1 MMGISAGPDMVQNG
15 LVLLVDATNPIS
27 YPGSG
32 AVWYDVSGNN
42 NNRTFSSTPSMT
54 GGTFNTL
61 GSVYAYRNYIP
72 VNSATNGYTMEVGF
86 KIKSSL
92 TNTWQNILQNGPAGP
107 NRHMIWY
114 NGGSNT
120 FLAMFHIPNN
130 YNNISQQLVFDKW
143 YYLQMSYNPGG
154 WGANGRRAWLNGIE
168 QNVNDTAAG
177 NADITSSYFTVGVES
192 DLSSLKSNSS
202 YSFIRYYNRFLTEQE
217 IKQNYNALK
226 SRFNL

>member
-1 MMGISAGPDMVQNG
+1 MGISAGPDMVQDG

-32 AVWYDVSGNN
+32 TIWYDVSGNN
-42 NNRTFSSTPSMT
+42 NNLTFSSTPSMT

-92 TNTWQNILQNGPAGP
+92 SSTWQNILQNGPAGP

-120 FLAMFHIPNN
+120 FLAMFHSPNN
-130 YNNISQQLVFDKW
+130 YNNISQQIVFDRW
-143 YYLQMSYNPGG
+143 YYLQMSYNPSG
-154 WGANGRRAWLNGIE
+154 WGANGRRAWLNGVE
-168 QNVNDTAAG
+168 QNVNDTAVG
-177 NADITSSYFTVGVES
+177 DVNVTSSYFTVAVES
-192 DLSSLKSNSS
+192 DLSRLKSNSS

-217 IKQNYNALK
+217 IQQNYNALK